1 MQIIK
6 LLDRMLQQQRIKRVR
21 HHIRSEDTVLDFGCF
36 DGQLFKKLGHL
47 MAGGIGIDSDPSI
60 EGCFDGLG
68 ENFQFLSGGLEL
80 LTREN
85 LPKIDLVV
93 ALAVIEHL
101 HETQIR
107 EFALRL
113 GSLVEPS
120 GRMLLTIPH
129 PFVDKIVAAGIS
141 LHLLAGA
148 DFDSHHGLK
157 PLAASNIID
166 ASGWVLKSW
175 KKFQLGLNNEF
186 LFIRS

>member
-1 MQIIK
+1 MK
-6 LLDRMLQQQRIKRVR
+6 LLDRMLQQQRIKRAR
-21 HHIRSEDTVLDFGCF
+21 HHVRSEDTVLDFGCF
-36 DGQLFKKLGHL
+36 DGQLFKTLGHL

-60 EGCFDGLG
+60 KDCFDGLG

-85 LPKIDLVV
+85 LPKVDLVV

-107 EFALRL
+107 DFALRL
-113 GSLVEPS
+113 ADLVGPG

-129 PFVDKIVAAGIS
+129 PLVDKIVDAGIS
-141 LHLLAGA
+141 LRLLAGQ
-148 DFDSHHGLK
+148 DIDSHHGLK
-157 PLAASNIID
+157 PLAASNIIES
-166 ASGWVLKSW
+166 SGWVLKSW
-175 KKFQLGLNNEF
+175 NKFQLGLNNEF